1 MEPPTPAKA
10 SSVPVTYATVV
21 TGDAVS
27 GAAST
32 ATPATGAVPS
42 TSHAAPGT
50 VGSSAAVG
58 GVTSSAGVL
67 HNTLSGA
74 VQAAAQVAAL
84 AGDALDLRDLLNQ
97 SGILFFFLQTNY
109 CLLSY
114 IMVN

>member
-21 TGDAVS
+21 TGDAAS
-27 GAAST
+27 GAPST

-42 TSHAAPGT
+42 TSHAPSGT

-58 GVTSSAGVL
+58 GVTGSAGVS
-67 HNTLSGA
+67 NATVGGA
-74 VQAAAQVAAL
+74 VLAAAQAAAL

-97 SGILFFFLQTNY
+97 TGILFFTNQFSSIKLY
-109 CLLSY
+109 N
-114 IMVN
+114 VN